1 MSDSGQVIGKG
12 ERQHVDSDKDFNTC
26 LAWSGGNG
34 PRTAEGYTAFAKK
47 NCFAN
52 DKGES
57 CGATCIDLEGN
68 ASEEHC
74 NISLPTLEDCSKKC
88 DDLGELCDGF
98 TVNRYNLVE
107 RESGYPGCNS
117 CQLRKNIDTTNCG
130 DGDWSF
136 GFDTYVKDDVLK
148 AQGLRTEKL
157 TKTCPYPIDFTKG
170 KGSGGDKVSENAVKL
185 SHKKKKHNRCY
196 DPLSTTRGKC
206 DEKNP
211 ICDNPGQSCSATG
224 PEGSYTS
231 MCITCG

>member
-1 MSDSGQVIGKG
+1 MFASDSSSGSDSGLPTGTG

-26 LAWSGGNG
+26 LAWSGGFG
-34 PRTAEGYTAFAKK
+34 PRKAEGYTAFAKK

-52 DKGES
+52 DKGEN

-88 DDLGELCDGF
+88 DELGQLCDGF

-157 TKTCPYPIDFTKG
+157 TKTCPYPVDFTKG
-170 KGSGGDKVSENAVKL
+170 KDDSV
-185 SHKKKKHNRCY
+185 
-196 DPLSTTRGKC
+196 
-206 DEKNP
+206 
-211 ICDNPGQSCSATG
+211 
-224 PEGSYTS
+224 
-231 MCITCG
+231 